1 MGQFGERNGI
11 HASEFC
17 LNECLLVQLD
27 AELIE
32 LLAQN
37 LSRLD
42 EESEVDRAG
51 VYYVLSELSRTK
63 YTTGILITLKTSWKT
78 LLRKQLSQRR

>member
-11 HASEFC
+11 HVPEYC

-51 VYYVLSELSRTK
+51 VYYVLSELSRIK
-63 YTTGILITLKTSWKT
+63 YATGILITL
-78 LLRKQLSQRR
+78 